1 MDIHKPPKLILVLG
15 GARSGK
21 SSFAEKIAADI
32 SDDVTYVATAAVLDS
47 EMARR
52 VEMHKNN
59 RPEHWTTKEE
69 TVELVSLVNNI
80 KSTSTVILID
90 CLTIWLSNLLLNS
103 IPAAGIAWPEK
114 ESYILDKVKKL
125 AIVTKDTNGT
135 VIIVSNEVSLGLV
148 PDNRI
153 GRSFRDV
160 AGLANQIIAKHAD
173 KVYLLVAG
181 IPLEL
186 KSLSMNN
193 Y

>member
-1 MDIHKPPKLILVLG
+1 MDVQQPPKLILVLG

-21 SSFAEKIAADI
+21 SNFAEKIAGNI
-32 SDDVTYVATAAVLDS
+32 SEHVTYVATAAVLDS

-52 VEMHKNN
+52 VQMHKSV
-59 RPEHWTTKEE
+59 RPEHWTTIEE
-69 TVELVSLVNNI
+69 TVELVSVVNNI
-80 KSTSTVILID
+80 KTKSSVILID
-90 CLTIWLSNLLLNS
+90 CLTLWLSNLLFNS
-103 IPAAGIAWPEK
+103 FPAAGIAWPEK

-125 AIVTKDTNGT
+125 ATATKDASGT

-148 PDNRI
+148 PDNRL
-153 GRSFRDV
+153 GRCFRDV
-160 AGLANQIIAKHAD
+160 NGLANQIIAQHAD

-186 KSLSMNN
+186 KSLSIND